1 MNNVRNYIWYLETEN
16 PLVNFREV
24 QTVVEGRAG
33 AGAWI
38 SAACLCLI
46 GFQQHTLKN
55 INVLQNT
62 FFFSTVTVYFVRSI
76 FWFLGAGS
84 SIDFSS
90 PLILSPL
97 QSTMDLFVDTKS
109 RYSNFSIASCAVGW
123 VTATKLS
130 SSSHH
135 PHHNCD
141 KNLNILIFQGLAV
154 LLGSF
159 LHRWLQEL
167 FSLLPPVRTTDGGEV
182 HHQRRNII
190 SPKRKIGSM
199 PHSKNCS

>member
-46 GFQQHTLKN
+46 GFQQHTLTYFN
-55 INVLQNT
+55 IHQHT
-62 FFFSTVTVYFVRSI
+62 AFFSAMSLSI
-76 FWFLGAGS
+76 FWGLLFWFLEAGS

-97 QSTMDLFVDTKS
+97 QSTMDLFVGTKS
-109 RYSNFSIASCAVGW
+109 RYSNFSMASCAVGW

-135 PHHNCD
+135 LITIVTKISIFWFSRGWLCCWVPFCTD
-141 KNLNILIFQGLAV
+141 DCKN
-154 LLGSF
+154 
-159 LHRWLQEL
+159 
-167 FSLLPPVRTTDGGEV
+167 FSHFCPLCGQLMGEKSTI
-182 HHQRRNII
+182 RDET
-190 SPKRKIGSM
+190 
-199 PHSKNCS
+199 